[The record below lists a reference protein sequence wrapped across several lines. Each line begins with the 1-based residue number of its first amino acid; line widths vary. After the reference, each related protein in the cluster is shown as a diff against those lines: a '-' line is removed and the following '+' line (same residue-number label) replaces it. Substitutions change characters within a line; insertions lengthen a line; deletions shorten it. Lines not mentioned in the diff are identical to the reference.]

1 MIDNEGSSL
10 LTQEQI
16 NRLTE
21 ASQLAAE
28 AARIEA
34 RRKLQ
39 EELRQARYADKWIK
53 PFDLWTPHW
62 KLFLVAIIHALVMA
76 TFLAVALQ
84 NAIFDCTNV

>member
-1 MIDNEGSSL
+1 MIDNEGASL

-39 EELRQARYADKWIK
+39 EELRQARYAGKWIK
-53 PFDLWTPHW
+53 PFDLWTPGW
-62 KLFLVAIIHALVMA
+62 TFFLVAITHALA
-76 TFLAVALQ
+76 TAAFLILFYR
-84 NAIFDCTNV
+84 I